1 MSNSVL
7 AFTILTI
14 LASGAFLLIGADA
27 EPARLPSAGQ
37 SEKQKQLRRFHR
49 SGKLTKKDILPLV
62 LITLLY
68 AALAFFQLG
77 DREGI
82 ESWYAFSEAGDSV
95 TLEVPEGASIGR
107 IQYYTGATVGDY
119 VLEWTY
125 DGESW
130 MGGETLHQGYA
141 DILKWQEFIPE
152 GTLLGVRALRI
163 TAMHRDLL
171 LGEIALRDPAG
182 YYIPLSC
189 GALTDEQHLV
199 PWESSWRN
207 SSYFDEIYHARTAWE
222 HLTGRWP
229 YEITHPP
236 LGKLIIALGVRIFGM
251 TPFGWRFTGVLF
263 GVLMLPLLYVLLK
276 WILADG
282 KVTACIT
289 VVFALD
295 FMHYT
300 QTRIATIDTYGVFW
314 TLLMYLFFYRYY
326 VQPWDT
332 PLRKT
337 LPPLLLS
344 GLCFGLGAA
353 TKWTCI
359 FGGAGLA
366 VLWVIRQAD
375 WLRFARR
382 CGLKGQFTAYLL
394 PTVGWSC
401 VGFLLFPI
409 LCYLLVY
416 IPYGK
421 AEGVKLLS
429 EDYVKVILD
438 NIQYMYNYH
447 SGLEATHP
455 YQSVWWQWL
464 LDLRPILYYLDYA
477 ADGVT
482 KTAFGAGGN
491 PLFWWTG
498 LGAMVCMAVKGLR
511 GDRIAWF
518 ILAGYLSTLLPWV
531 TVTRCAF
538 AYHYF
543 PCTVFLALALG
554 RLCGDYARKHP
565 EKGFPL
571 AKCLA
576 YGCAILFVIFYP
588 AISGTEY
595 PVKYGELLLGW
606 FNGMWPY

>member
-1 MSNSVL
+1 MKLSVTV
-7 AFTILTI
+7 FTILTI
-14 LASGAFLLIGADA
+14 LAAGAFLLLGCDTVPEAGFDGRSRLAD
-27 EPARLPSAGQ
+27 RI
-37 SEKQKQLRRFHR
+37 RRPG
-49 SGKLTKKDILPLV
+49 SLTKKDALPML
-62 LITLLY
+62 LITVLY
-68 AALAFFQLG
+68 AVLAFFMLG
-77 DREGI
+77 DRTGI
-82 ESWYAFSEAGDSV
+82 ESWYHFTEAGDTV
-95 TLEVPEGASIGR
+95 TLNIPEDAKIGS

-119 VLEWTY
+119 VLEWTL
-125 DGESW
+125 DGEEW
-130 MGGETLHQGYA
+130 LGGETLHQGYA

-152 GTLLGVRALRI
+152 GTLIGVKALRI
-163 TAMHRDLL
+163 TAMNRDLL
-171 LGEIALRDPAG
+171 LGEIALRDPEG
-182 YYIPLSC
+182 YFIQPSGG
-189 GALTDEQHLV
+189 GALTDEAHLV
-199 PWESSWRN
+199 PWESSWKN

-222 HLTGRWP
+222 HLENRWP

-236 LGKLIIALGVRIFGM
+236 LGKLIIGLGIRLFGM
-251 TPFGWRFTGVLF
+251 VPFGWRFTGVLF

-276 WILADG
+276 WMLGDW

-314 TLLMYLFFYRYY
+314 TLLMYLFFYRYF
-326 VQPWDT
+326 VQPIDT

-366 VLWVIRQAD
+366 ILWVVRQCER
-375 WLRFARR
+375 LVYARR
-382 CGLKGQFTAYLL
+382 EGLKGQVRKYLL

-401 VGFLLFPI
+401 VGFLLFPVI
-409 LCYLLVY
+409 CYLLAY

-429 EDYVKVILD
+429 GDYVKVILD
-438 NIQYMYNYH
+438 NIKYMYNYH

-455 YQSVWWQWL
+455 YQSMWWQWL

-477 ADGVT
+477 EDGVT

-498 LGAMVCMAVKGLR
+498 LGAMLCMAVKGVK
-511 GDRIAWF
+511 GDRGAWF

-554 RLCGDYARKHP
+554 RLCGDYTRKHP
-565 EKGFPL
+565 EKGFLL

-576 YGCAILFVIFYP
+576 YGCAILFVIFWP
-588 AISGTEY
+588 ALSGAEY
-595 PVKYGELLLGW
+595 PVKYGQMLLSW